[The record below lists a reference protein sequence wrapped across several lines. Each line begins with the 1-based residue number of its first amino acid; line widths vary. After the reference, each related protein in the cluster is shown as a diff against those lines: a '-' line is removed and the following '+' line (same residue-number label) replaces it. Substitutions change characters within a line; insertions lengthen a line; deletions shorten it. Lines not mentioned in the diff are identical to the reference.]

1 MNWPASAPDE
11 LQPDS
16 TETPGPVPASPVV
29 ETDTRAFTSTELDLP
44 ESTPGILIAIAGLV
58 ALFTVTVRTSLR
70 DSRFLSRTARTLLLI
85 PRLLVLTLLLFVLL
99 NPRTRTQIS
108 RLEKSRVGIV
118 IDTSLSMQ
126 WPAADAASGMNT
138 PANAAAPSAPKPAPG
153 TPDSTTVTGESR
165 ADAVIRKLLVSP
177 VLEELSRSHSVSIY
191 TFDSTLT
198 GPWAVVSEG
207 SVRFVSPEVP
217 AEDAGEASGS
227 TAGPGSAP
235 VAAVTLDNPLSATTP
250 LPLDDPQLAQRWQ
263 QLLQPRGIETRMGE
277 SVYQL
282 VGQVAGRTLAG
293 VVVVSDGR
301 SNAGL
306 DTEPARL
313 RAERSGTRL
322 LSVGVG
328 SLRPQL
334 NLRLAGMQSPE
345 DVHQG
350 DPFDLQ
356 VAVQGSAAA
365 GQSAVVK
372 LFQQT
377 AGSNGSDRRQVAE
390 ETAAISEDGVPT
402 TIRFTQTLSVPGRY
416 DFIAR
421 VESASG
427 TSEITLTDNER
438 RRTIEVTDRKMQVL
452 IISSGPMRDYQF
464 VRNTLFRHSG
474 VTSDVWLQSVTD
486 ENSGMVSQ
494 EARRLLTQFPATE
507 AELFE
512 YDVIVAFDPDWTRLS
527 GEQQSFLNR
536 WVSEHAGGLVVV
548 AGEIFT
554 PRLAENPDVA
564 RDVSVLYPVLLARVA
579 PGLQSPQRADEAWPV
594 VPTAEGQV
602 AEFLKIADAQGNAD
616 IELWQ
621 KFRGI
626 YRTFP
631 IRGLRDGAV
640 VLLEHNNPRARTE
653 LGFPPFLVSQFYGSG
668 RCVFLGSA
676 ETWRLR
682 AISPQGHQRFWTS
695 LIREAGQS
703 RRSRGS
709 VRGQLLLDRSEAA
722 PGQAVTIR
730 ARLYNASLQP
740 LIAEDVPLTIT
751 DPDGASLTIPD
762 RLTAGTRQPGQFQ
775 TSFRPAK
782 PGLHRITVP
791 IPESP
796 DVLSATLEV
805 IVPGLESENPVQDTE
820 TLTRLTRETQG
831 RYLTLSEISTL
842 PSLLPD
848 QSQPVIVDEQLRTL
862 WDRAPLMY
870 AAILLLAAEWALRRV
885 WRLS

>member
-1 MNWPASAPDE
+1 
-11 LQPDS
+11 
-16 TETPGPVPASPVV
+16 V
-29 ETDTRAFTSTELDLP
+29 EADTRAFTSTELDLP
-44 ESTPGILIAIAGLV
+44 ESTPGILFAVAGLA
-58 ALFTVTVRTSLR
+58 ALFTITIRTSLR
-70 DSRFLSRTARTLLLI
+70 DTRFLSRTARTLLLV
-85 PRLLVLTLLLFVLL
+85 PRLLVLALLLIVLL
-99 NPRTRTQIS
+99 NPRTRTQLS

-126 WPAADAASGMNT
+126 WPATDPA
-138 PANAAAPSAPKPAPG
+138 PANSTTGNAATPGTAAPG
-153 TPDSTTVTGESR
+153 TPEPASAAGESR
-165 ADAVIRKLLVSP
+165 SDAVIRKLLVSP
-177 VLEELSRSHSVSIY
+177 VLEELSRDHSVSVY

-198 GPWAVVSEG
+198 GPWAIISEG
-207 SVRFVSPEVP
+207 TVRFVSPE
-217 AEDAGEASGS
+217 AAADAADATSASAADAPEGS
-227 TAGPGSAP
+227 TP
-235 VAAVTLDNPLSATTP
+235 VAAVTLGNEVVAATP
-250 LPLDDPQLAQRWQ
+250 VPMNDPQLAQRWQ
-263 QLLQPRGIETRMGE
+263 QVLQPRGIETRMGE

-282 VGQVAGRTLAG
+282 VGQLAGRTLSG

-356 VAVQGSAAA
+356 VAIQGSAAV

-372 LFQQT
+372 LFQQS

-390 ETAAISEDGVPT
+390 ETASIPEDGLPT
-402 TIRFTQTLSVPGRY
+402 GIRFTQTLSVPGRY

-427 TSEITLTDNER
+427 TAEITLTDNER

-474 VTSDVWLQSVTD
+474 VTSDVWLQSVTE

-494 EARRLLTQFPATE
+494 EARRLLTKFPATE

-512 YDVIVAFDPDWTRLS
+512 YDVIVAFDPDWSQLS
-527 GEQQSFLNR
+527 VEQQSFLNR
-536 WVSEHAGGLVVV
+536 WVSEHSGGLVVV

-554 PRLAENPDVA
+554 PRLAENPDA
-564 RDVSVLYPVLLARVA
+564 TRDVSVLYPVLLARVA

-594 VPTAEGQV
+594 VPTAEGRV
-602 AEFLKIADAQGNAD
+602 AEFLKIADEQGNAD

-631 IRGLRDGAV
+631 IRDLRDGAV

-668 RCVFLGSA
+668 RCLFLGSA

-722 PGQAVTIR
+722 PGQAVAIR
-730 ARLYNASLQP
+730 AQLYNAALQP
-740 LIAEDVPLTIT
+740 LTIDDVPLTIT
-751 DPDGASLTIPD
+751 DPDGQPLAIPD
-762 RLTAGTRQPGQFQ
+762 RLNAGTRQPGQFQ

-796 DVLSATLEV
+796 DVLTATLEV

-820 TLTRLTRETQG
+820 ALTRLTRETQG
-831 RYLTLSEISTL
+831 RYLSLSEIGTL
-842 PSLLPD
+842 PALLPN

-870 AAILLLAAEWALRRV
+870 AAILLLAIEWALRRV

>member
-1 MNWPASAPDE
+1 MNGPAAALDEVQSNATPTAP
-11 LQPDS
+11 
-16 TETPGPVPASPVV
+16 AV
-29 ETDTRAFTSTELDLP
+29 EADTRAFTSTELDLP
-44 ESTPGILIAIAGLV
+44 ESTPGILFAVAGLA
-58 ALFTVTVRTSLR
+58 ALFTITIRTSLR
-70 DSRFLSRTARTLLLI
+70 DTRFLSRTARTLLLV
-85 PRLLVLTLLLFVLL
+85 PRLLVLALLLIVLL
-99 NPRTRTQIS
+99 NPRTRTQLS

-126 WPAADAASGMNT
+126 WPATDPA
-138 PANAAAPSAPKPAPG
+138 PANSTTGNAATPGTAAPG
-153 TPDSTTVTGESR
+153 TPEPASAAGESR
-165 ADAVIRKLLVSP
+165 SDAVIRKLLVSP
-177 VLEELSRSHSVSIY
+177 VLEELSRDHSVSVY

-198 GPWAVVSEG
+198 GPWAIISEG
-207 SVRFVSPEVP
+207 TVRFVSPE
-217 AEDAGEASGS
+217 AAADAADATSASAADAPEGS
-227 TAGPGSAP
+227 TP
-235 VAAVTLDNPLSATTP
+235 VAAVTLGNEVVAATPVPLN
-250 LPLDDPQLAQRWQ
+250 DPQLAQRWQ
-263 QLLQPRGIETRMGE
+263 QVLQPRGIETRMGE

-282 VGQVAGRTLAG
+282 VGQLAGRTLSG

-356 VAVQGSAAA
+356 VAIQGSAAV

-372 LFQQT
+372 LFQQS

-390 ETAAISEDGVPT
+390 ETASIPEDGLPT
-402 TIRFTQTLSVPGRY
+402 GIRFTQTLSVPGRY

-427 TSEITLTDNER
+427 TAEITLTDNER

-474 VTSDVWLQSVTD
+474 VTSDVWLQSVTE

-494 EARRLLTQFPATE
+494 EARRLLTKFPATE

-512 YDVIVAFDPDWTRLS
+512 YDVIVAFDPDWSQLS
-527 GEQQSFLNR
+527 VEQQSFLNR
-536 WVSEHAGGLVVV
+536 WVSEHSGGLVVV

-554 PRLAENPDVA
+554 PRLAENPDA
-564 RDVSVLYPVLLARVA
+564 TRDVSVLYPVLLARVA

-594 VPTAEGQV
+594 VPTAEGRV
-602 AEFLKIADAQGNAD
+602 AEFLKIADEQGNAD

-631 IRGLRDGAV
+631 IRDLRDGAV

-668 RCVFLGSA
+668 RCLFLGSA

-722 PGQAVTIR
+722 PGQAVAIR
-730 ARLYNASLQP
+730 AQLYNAALQP
-740 LIAEDVPLTIT
+740 LTIDDVPLTIT
-751 DPDGASLTIPD
+751 DPDGQPLAIPD

-791 IPESP
+791 IPESS
-796 DVLSATLEV
+796 DVLTATLEV

-820 TLTRLTRETQG
+820 ALTRLTRETQG
-831 RYLTLSEISTL
+831 RYLSLSEIGTL
-842 PSLLPD
+842 PALLPN

-870 AAILLLAAEWALRRV
+870 AAILLLAIEWALRRV

>member
-1 MNWPASAPDE
+1 MIWSAPAADETSPASAPAPND
-11 LQPDS
+11 
-16 TETPGPVPASPVV
+16 TPSAPAAPAGAQGASPAANAVPTSPVV
-29 ETDTRAFTSTELDLP
+29 EADTRAFTSTELDLP
-44 ESTPGILIAIAGLV
+44 ESTAGILFAAVGLA
-58 ALFTVTVRTSLR
+58 ALLTITIRTSLR
-70 DSRFLSRTARTLLLI
+70 DTRFLSRTARTLLLV
-85 PRLLVLTLLLFVLL
+85 PRLLVLLLLLVVLL

-108 RLEKSRVGIV
+108 RLEKSRIGLVF
-118 IDTSLSMQ
+118 DTSLSMQ
-126 WPAADAASGMNT
+126 WPAA
-138 PANAAAPSAPKPAPG
+138 SA
-153 TPDSTTVTGESR
+153 GESR
-165 ADAVIRKLLVSP
+165 SDAVIRKLLVSP
-177 VLEELSRSHSVSIY
+177 VLNELSRSHSISIY
-191 TFDSTLT
+191 TFDSTLA
-198 GPWAVVSEG
+198 GPWAIVSDG
-207 SVRFVSPEVP
+207 AVRFVSPDTSSDS
-217 AEDAGEASGS
+217 AA
-227 TAGPGSAP
+227 AP
-235 VAAVTLDNPLSATTP
+235 VATVSLNSPASASTP
-250 LPLDDPQLAQRWQ
+250 LPLDSPQLAQRWQ

-277 SVYQL
+277 SVYQM
-282 VGQVAGRTLAG
+282 VGQMAGRTLAG

-306 DTEPARL
+306 DVEPARL
-313 RAERSGTRL
+313 RAERSGTRM
-322 LSVGVG
+322 LSIGVG
-328 SLRPQL
+328 DLRPQL

-356 VAVQGSAAA
+356 VSVQGSAAA
-365 GQSAVVK
+365 GQTAVVR

-377 AGSNGSDRRQVAE
+377 AGSSGSDRRQVAE
-390 ETAAISEDGVPT
+390 ETTSIPEDGLPAT
-402 TIRFTQTLSVPGRY
+402 LRFTQTLNVPGRY

-421 VESASG
+421 IESATG

-438 RRTIEVTDRKMQVL
+438 RRTIEVNDRRMQVL
-452 IISSGPMRDYQF
+452 IISGGPMRDYQF

-494 EARRLLTQFPATE
+494 EARRLLTKFPATE

-512 YDVIVAFDPDWTRLS
+512 YDVIVAFDPDWSRLS

-554 PRLAENPDVA
+554 PRLAENPDAV
-564 RDVSVLYPVLLARVA
+564 RDVSVLYPVLLSRVT

-594 VPTAEGQV
+594 TPTAEGQV
-602 AEFLKIADAQGNAD
+602 AEFLKIADASGNAD

-640 VLLEHNNPRARTE
+640 VLLEHSNPRARTE

-722 PGQAVTIR
+722 PGQAVAIR
-730 ARLYNASLQP
+730 AQLYNAALQP
-740 LIAEDVPLTIT
+740 LTTEEVSITIT
-751 DPDGASLTIPD
+751 DPDGQPLAIPD
-762 RLTAGTRQPGQFQ
+762 RLIAGARQPGQFQ

-796 DVLSATLEV
+796 DVLTTTLEV
-805 IVPGLESENPVQDTE
+805 VVPGLESENPVQDVE

-831 RYLTLSEISTL
+831 RYLSISEVDTL
-842 PSLLPD
+842 PALLPD

-870 AAILLLAAEWALRRV
+870 AAILLLAAEWALRRI

>member
-1 MNWPASAPDE
+1 MNGPAAALDEVQSNATPTAP
-11 LQPDS
+11 
-16 TETPGPVPASPVV
+16 AV
-29 ETDTRAFTSTELDLP
+29 EADTRAFTSTELDLP
-44 ESTPGILIAIAGLV
+44 ESTPGILFAVAGLA
-58 ALFTVTVRTSLR
+58 ALFTITIRTSLR
-70 DSRFLSRTARTLLLI
+70 DTRFLSRTARTLLLV
-85 PRLLVLTLLLFVLL
+85 PRLLVLALLLIVLL
-99 NPRTRTQIS
+99 NPRTRTQLS

-126 WPAADAASGMNT
+126 WPATDPA
-138 PANAAAPSAPKPAPG
+138 PANSTTGNAATPGTAAPG
-153 TPDSTTVTGESR
+153 TPEPASAAGESR
-165 ADAVIRKLLVSP
+165 SDAVIRKLLVSP
-177 VLEELSRSHSVSIY
+177 VLEELSRDHSVSVY

-198 GPWAVVSEG
+198 GPWAIISEG
-207 SVRFVSPEVP
+207 TVRFVSPE
-217 AEDAGEASGS
+217 AAADAADATSASAADAPEGS
-227 TAGPGSAP
+227 TP
-235 VAAVTLDNPLSATTP
+235 VAAVTLGNEVVAATP
-250 LPLDDPQLAQRWQ
+250 VPMNDPQLAQRWQ
-263 QLLQPRGIETRMGE
+263 QVLQPRGIETRMGE

-282 VGQVAGRTLAG
+282 VGQLAGRTLSG

-356 VAVQGSAAA
+356 VAIQGSAAV

-372 LFQQT
+372 LFQQS

-390 ETAAISEDGVPT
+390 ETASIPEDGLPT
-402 TIRFTQTLSVPGRY
+402 GIRFTQTLSVPGRY

-427 TSEITLTDNER
+427 TAEITLTDNER

-474 VTSDVWLQSVTD
+474 VTSDVWLQSVTE

-494 EARRLLTQFPATE
+494 EARRLLTKFPATE

-512 YDVIVAFDPDWTRLS
+512 YDVIVAFDPDWSQLS
-527 GEQQSFLNR
+527 VEQQSFLNR
-536 WVSEHAGGLVVV
+536 WVSEHSGGLVVV

-554 PRLAENPDVA
+554 PRLAENPDA
-564 RDVSVLYPVLLARVA
+564 TRDVSVLYPVLLARVA

-594 VPTAEGQV
+594 VPTAEGRV
-602 AEFLKIADAQGNAD
+602 AEFLKIADEQGNAD

-631 IRGLRDGAV
+631 IRDLRDGAV

-668 RCVFLGSA
+668 RCLFLGSA

-722 PGQAVTIR
+722 PGQAVAIR
-730 ARLYNASLQP
+730 AQLYNAALQP
-740 LIAEDVPLTIT
+740 LTIDDVPLTIT
-751 DPDGASLTIPD
+751 DPDGQPLAIPD

-796 DVLSATLEV
+796 DVLTATLEV

-820 TLTRLTRETQG
+820 ALTRLTRETQG
-831 RYLTLSEISTL
+831 RYLSLSEIGTL
-842 PSLLPD
+842 PALLPN

-870 AAILLLAAEWALRRV
+870 AAILLLAIEWALRRV

>member
-1 MNWPASAPDE
+1 MNGSTAALDE
-11 LQPDS
+11 VQS
-16 TETPGPVPASPVV
+16 NATPTAPVV
-29 ETDTRAFTSTELDLP
+29 EADTRAFTSTELDLP
-44 ESTPGILIAIAGLV
+44 ESTPGILIAVAGLV
-58 ALFTVTVRTSLR
+58 ALFTITIRTSLR
-70 DSRFLSRTARTLLLI
+70 DTRFLSRTARTLLLV
-85 PRLLVLTLLLFVLL
+85 PRLLVLALLLIVLL
-99 NPRTRTQIS
+99 NPRTRTQLS

-126 WPAADAASGMNT
+126 WPATDPA
-138 PANAAAPSAPKPAPG
+138 PANSTSGSAATPGTAAAGTSEPAAA
-153 TPDSTTVTGESR
+153 TVESR
-165 ADAVIRKLLVSP
+165 SDAVIRKLLVSP
-177 VLEELSRSHSVSIY
+177 VLEELSRDHSVSVY

-198 GPWAVVSEG
+198 GPWAIISEG
-207 SVRFVSPEVP
+207 TVRFVSPE
-217 AEDAGEASGS
+217 AAADAADATSASAADASEGS
-227 TAGPGSAP
+227 TP
-235 VAAVTLDNPLSATTP
+235 VAAVTLSNEVAAATPVPLN
-250 LPLDDPQLAQRWQ
+250 DPQLAQRWQ
-263 QLLQPRGIETRMGE
+263 QVLQPRGIETRMGE

-282 VGQVAGRTLAG
+282 VGQLAGRTLSG

-334 NLRLAGMQSPE
+334 NLRLAGMQTPE

-356 VAVQGSAAA
+356 VAIQGSAAV

-390 ETAAISEDGVPT
+390 ETASIPEDGLPT
-402 TIRFTQTLSVPGRY
+402 SIRFTQTLSVPGRY

-427 TSEITLTDNER
+427 TAEITLTDNER

-474 VTSDVWLQSVTD
+474 VTSDVWLQSVTA

-494 EARRLLTQFPATE
+494 EARRLLTKFPATE

-512 YDVIVAFDPDWTRLS
+512 YDVIVAFDPDWSRLS
-527 GEQQSFLNR
+527 VEQQSFLNR
-536 WVSEHAGGLVVV
+536 WVSEHSGGLVVV

-554 PRLAENPDVA
+554 PRLAENPDA
-564 RDVSVLYPVLLARVA
+564 TRDISVLYPVLLARVA

-594 VPTAEGQV
+594 VPTAEGRV
-602 AEFLKIADAQGNAD
+602 AEFLKIADEQGNAD

-631 IRGLRDGAV
+631 IRDLRDGAV
-640 VLLEHNNPRARTE
+640 VLLEHSNPRARTE

-668 RCVFLGSA
+668 RCLFLGSA

-722 PGQAVTIR
+722 PGQAVAIR
-730 ARLYNASLQP
+730 AQLYNAALQP
-740 LIAEDVPLTIT
+740 LTIDDVPLTIT
-751 DPDGASLTIPD
+751 DPDGQPLAIPD

-775 TSFRPAK
+775 TSFRPGKA
-782 PGLHRITVP
+782 GLHRITVP

-796 DVLSATLEV
+796 DVLTATLEV

-820 TLTRLTRETQG
+820 ALTRLTRETQG
-831 RYLTLSEISTL
+831 RYLSLSEIGTL
-842 PSLLPD
+842 PALLPS

-870 AAILLLAAEWALRRV
+870 AAILLLAIEWALRRV

>member
-1 MNWPASAPDE
+1 MNGPAAALDEVQSNATPTAP
-11 LQPDS
+11 
-16 TETPGPVPASPVV
+16 AV
-29 ETDTRAFTSTELDLP
+29 EADTRAFTSTELDLP
-44 ESTPGILIAIAGLV
+44 ESTPGILFAVAGLA
-58 ALFTVTVRTSLR
+58 ALFTITIRTSLR
-70 DSRFLSRTARTLLLI
+70 DTRFLSRTARTLLLV
-85 PRLLVLTLLLFVLL
+85 PRLLVLALLLIVLL
-99 NPRTRTQIS
+99 NPRTRTQLS

-126 WPAADAASGMNT
+126 WPATDPA
-138 PANAAAPSAPKPAPG
+138 PANSTTGNAATPGTAAPG
-153 TPDSTTVTGESR
+153 TPEPASAAGESR
-165 ADAVIRKLLVSP
+165 SDAVIRKLLVSP
-177 VLEELSRSHSVSIY
+177 VLEELSRDHSVSVY

-198 GPWAVVSEG
+198 GPWAIISEG
-207 SVRFVSPEVP
+207 TVRFVSPE
-217 AEDAGEASGS
+217 AAADAADATSASAADAPEGS
-227 TAGPGSAP
+227 TP
-235 VAAVTLDNPLSATTP
+235 VAAVTLGNEVVAATP
-250 LPLDDPQLAQRWQ
+250 VPMNDPQLAQRWQ
-263 QLLQPRGIETRMGE
+263 QVLQPRGIETRMGE

-282 VGQVAGRTLAG
+282 VGQLAGRTLSG

-356 VAVQGSAAA
+356 VAIQGSAAV

-372 LFQQT
+372 LFQQS

-390 ETAAISEDGVPT
+390 ETASIPEDGLPT
-402 TIRFTQTLSVPGRY
+402 GIRFTQTLSVPGRY

-427 TSEITLTDNER
+427 TAEITLTDNER

-474 VTSDVWLQSVTD
+474 VTSDVWLQSVTE

-494 EARRLLTQFPATE
+494 EARRLLTKFPATE

-512 YDVIVAFDPDWTRLS
+512 YDVIVAFDPDWSQLS
-527 GEQQSFLNR
+527 VEQQSFLNR
-536 WVSEHAGGLVVV
+536 WVSEHSGGLVVV

-554 PRLAENPDVA
+554 PRLAENPDA
-564 RDVSVLYPVLLARVA
+564 TRDVSVLYPVLLARVA

-594 VPTAEGQV
+594 VPTAEGRV
-602 AEFLKIADAQGNAD
+602 AEFLKIADEQGNAD

-631 IRGLRDGAV
+631 IRDLRDGAV

-668 RCVFLGSA
+668 RCLFLGSA

-722 PGQAVTIR
+722 PGQAVAIR
-730 ARLYNASLQP
+730 AQLYNAALQP
-740 LIAEDVPLTIT
+740 LTIDDVPLTIT
-751 DPDGASLTIPD
+751 DPDGQPLAIPD

-791 IPESP
+791 IPESS
-796 DVLSATLEV
+796 DVLTATLEV

-820 TLTRLTRETQG
+820 ALTRLTRETQG
-831 RYLTLSEISTL
+831 RYLSLSEIGTL
-842 PSLLPD
+842 PALLPN

-870 AAILLLAAEWALRRV
+870 AAILLLAIEWALRRV

>member
-1 MNWPASAPDE
+1 MNGPTAALDEVQSNATPTAPA
-11 LQPDS
+11 
-16 TETPGPVPASPVV
+16 V
-29 ETDTRAFTSTELDLP
+29 EADTRAFTSTELDLP
-44 ESTPGILIAIAGLV
+44 ESTPGILFAVAGLA
-58 ALFTVTVRTSLR
+58 ALFTITIRTSLR
-70 DSRFLSRTARTLLLI
+70 DTRFLSRTARTLLLV
-85 PRLLVLTLLLFVLL
+85 PRLLVLALLLIVLL
-99 NPRTRTQIS
+99 NPRTRTQLS

-126 WPAADAASGMNT
+126 WPATDPA
-138 PANAAAPSAPKPAPG
+138 PANSTSGSAATPGTAAPG
-153 TPDSTTVTGESR
+153 TPEPASSAGESR
-165 ADAVIRKLLVSP
+165 SDAVIRKLLVSP
-177 VLEELSRSHSVSIY
+177 VLEELSRDHSVSVY

-198 GPWAVVSEG
+198 GPWAIISEG
-207 SVRFVSPEVP
+207 TVRFVSPEV
-217 AEDAGEASGS
+217 AADAADATSASAADAPEGS
-227 TAGPGSAP
+227 TP
-235 VAAVTLDNPLSATTP
+235 VAAVTLGNEVVAATPVPLN
-250 LPLDDPQLAQRWQ
+250 DPQLAQLWQ
-263 QLLQPRGIETRMGE
+263 QVLQPRGIETRLGE

-282 VGQVAGRTLAG
+282 VGQLAGRTLSG

-356 VAVQGSAAA
+356 VAIQGSAAV
-365 GQSAVVK
+365 GQSAVVR
-372 LFQQT
+372 LFQQS

-390 ETAAISEDGVPT
+390 ETASIPEDGLPT
-402 TIRFTQTLSVPGRY
+402 GIRFTQTLSVPGRY

-427 TSEITLTDNER
+427 TAEITLTDNER

-474 VTSDVWLQSVTD
+474 VTSDVWLQSVTA

-494 EARRLLTQFPATE
+494 EARRLLTKFPATE

-512 YDVIVAFDPDWTRLS
+512 YDVIVAFDPDWSQLS
-527 GEQQSFLNR
+527 VEQQSFLNR
-536 WVSEHAGGLVVV
+536 WVSEHSGGLVVV

-554 PRLAENPDVA
+554 PRLAENPDA
-564 RDVSVLYPVLLARVA
+564 TRDVSVLYPVLLARVA

-594 VPTAEGQV
+594 VPTAEGRV
-602 AEFLKIADAQGNAD
+602 AEFLKIADEQGNAD

-631 IRGLRDGAV
+631 IRDLRDGAV

-668 RCVFLGSA
+668 RCLFLGSA

-722 PGQAVTIR
+722 PGQAVAIR
-730 ARLYNASLQP
+730 AQLYNAALQP
-740 LIAEDVPLTIT
+740 LTIDDVPLTIT
-751 DPDGASLTIPD
+751 DPDGQPLAIPD

-791 IPESP
+791 IPESS
-796 DVLSATLEV
+796 DVLTATLEV

-820 TLTRLTRETQG
+820 ALTRLTRETQG
-831 RYLTLSEISTL
+831 RYLSLSEIGTL
-842 PSLLPD
+842 PALLPN

-870 AAILLLAAEWALRRV
+870 AAILLLAIEWALRRV

>member
-1 MNWPASAPDE
+1 MNGPTAALDE
-11 LQPDS
+11 VQS
-16 TETPGPVPASPVV
+16 NATPTAPVV
-29 ETDTRAFTSTELDLP
+29 EADTRAFTSTELDLP
-44 ESTPGILIAIAGLV
+44 ESTPGILFAVAGLA
-58 ALFTVTVRTSLR
+58 ALFTITIRTSLR
-70 DSRFLSRTARTLLLI
+70 DTRFLSRTARTLLLV
-85 PRLLVLTLLLFVLL
+85 PRLLVLALLLIVLL
-99 NPRTRTQIS
+99 NPRTRTQLS

-126 WPAADAASGMNT
+126 WPATDPA
-138 PANAAAPSAPKPAPG
+138 PANSTTGNAATPGTAAPG
-153 TPDSTTVTGESR
+153 TPEPASAAGESR
-165 ADAVIRKLLVSP
+165 SDAVIRKLLVSP
-177 VLEELSRSHSVSIY
+177 VLEELSRDHSVSVY

-198 GPWAVVSEG
+198 GPWAIISEG
-207 SVRFVSPEVP
+207 TVRFVSPE
-217 AEDAGEASGS
+217 AAADAADATSASAADAPEGS
-227 TAGPGSAP
+227 TP
-235 VAAVTLDNPLSATTP
+235 VAAVTLGNEVVAATP
-250 LPLDDPQLAQRWQ
+250 VPMNDPQLAQRWQ
-263 QLLQPRGIETRMGE
+263 QVLQPRGIETRMGE

-282 VGQVAGRTLAG
+282 VGQLAGRTLSG

-356 VAVQGSAAA
+356 VAIQGSAAV

-372 LFQQT
+372 LFQQS

-390 ETAAISEDGVPT
+390 ETASIPEDGLPT
-402 TIRFTQTLSVPGRY
+402 GIRFTQTLSVPGRY

-427 TSEITLTDNER
+427 TAEITLTDNER

-474 VTSDVWLQSVTD
+474 VTSDVWLQSVTE

-494 EARRLLTQFPATE
+494 EARRLLTKFPATE

-512 YDVIVAFDPDWTRLS
+512 YDVIVAFDPDWSQLS
-527 GEQQSFLNR
+527 VEQQSFLNR
-536 WVSEHAGGLVVV
+536 WVSEHSGGLVVV

-554 PRLAENPDVA
+554 PRLAENPDA
-564 RDVSVLYPVLLARVA
+564 TRDVSVLYPVLLARVA

-594 VPTAEGQV
+594 VPTAEGRV
-602 AEFLKIADAQGNAD
+602 AEFLKIADEQGNAD

-631 IRGLRDGAV
+631 IRDLRDGAV

-668 RCVFLGSA
+668 RCLFLGSA

-722 PGQAVTIR
+722 PGQAVAIR
-730 ARLYNASLQP
+730 AQLYNAALQP
-740 LIAEDVPLTIT
+740 LTIDDVPLTIT
-751 DPDGASLTIPD
+751 DPDGQPLAIPD

-796 DVLSATLEV
+796 DVLTATLEV

-820 TLTRLTRETQG
+820 ALTRLTRETQG
-831 RYLTLSEISTL
+831 RYLSLSEIGTL
-842 PSLLPD
+842 PALLPN

-870 AAILLLAAEWALRRV
+870 AAILLLAIEWALRRV

>member
-1 MNWPASAPDE
+1 MNWSAPAPDE
-11 LQPDS
+11 
-16 TETPGPVPASPVV
+16 VPPNAPPAALAV
-29 ETDTRAFTSTELDLP
+29 EADTRAFTSTELDLP
-44 ESTPGILIAIAGLV
+44 ESTPGILIAVAGLA
-58 ALFTVTVRTSLR
+58 ALLTITIRTSLR
-70 DSRFLSRTARTLLLI
+70 DTRFLSRTARTLLLV
-85 PRLLVLTLLLFVLL
+85 PRLLVLALLLIVLL
-99 NPRTRTQIS
+99 NPRTRTQLS
-108 RLEKSRVGIV
+108 RVEKSRVGIV

-126 WPAADAASGMNT
+126 WPATDPA
-138 PANAAAPSAPKPAPG
+138 PANSVSGNAPTRRTAVSG
-153 TPDSTTVTGESR
+153 TPELASATGESR
-165 ADAVIRKLLVSP
+165 SDAIIRKLLVSP
-177 VLEELSRSHSVSIY
+177 VLEELSRDHSVSVY

-198 GPWAVVSEG
+198 GPWAIISEG
-207 SVRFVSPEVP
+207 TVRFVSPEAGADAADATTASTAP
-217 AEDAGEASGS
+217 AAGS
-227 TAGPGSAP
+227 TP
-235 VAAVTLDNPLSATTP
+235 VAAVTLGNQASTATPVPLN
-250 LPLDDPQLAQRWQ
+250 DPQLAQRWQ
-263 QLLQPRGIETRMGE
+263 QVLQPRGVETRMGE

-282 VGQVAGRTLAG
+282 VGQLAGRTLSG

-356 VAVQGSAAA
+356 VAVQGSAAV

-390 ETAAISEDGVPT
+390 ETASIPEDGLPT
-402 TIRFTQTLSVPGRY
+402 SIRFTQTLSVPGRY

-427 TSEITLTDNER
+427 TAEITLTDNER

-474 VTSDVWLQSVTD
+474 VTSDVWLQSVTE

-494 EARRLLTQFPATE
+494 EARRLLTKFPATE

-512 YDVIVAFDPDWTRLS
+512 YDVIVAFDPDWSQLS
-527 GEQQSFLNR
+527 AEQQSFLNR
-536 WVSEHAGGLVVV
+536 WVSEHSGGLVVV

-554 PRLAENPDVA
+554 PRLAENPDA
-564 RDVSVLYPVLLARVA
+564 TRDVSVLYPVLLARVA

-594 VPTAEGQV
+594 VPTAEGRV
-602 AEFLKIADAQGNAD
+602 AEFLKIADEQGNAD

-631 IRGLRDGAV
+631 IRDLRDGAV
-640 VLLEHNNPRARTE
+640 VLLEHSNPRARME

-668 RCVFLGSA
+668 RCLFLGSA

-722 PGQAVTIR
+722 PGQAVAIR
-730 ARLYNASLQP
+730 AQLYNASLQP
-740 LIAEDVPLTIT
+740 LTVEDVPLTIT
-751 DPDGASLTIPD
+751 DPDGQSLAVPD

-775 TSFRPAK
+775 TSFRPRK
-782 PGLHRITVP
+782 PGLHRIAVP
-791 IPESP
+791 IPESS
-796 DVLSATLEV
+796 DVLTTTLEV

-831 RYLTLSEISTL
+831 RYLSLSEIGVL
-842 PSLLPD
+842 PTLLPN

-870 AAILLLAAEWALRRV
+870 AAILLLAMEWALRRV

>member
-1 MNWPASAPDE
+1 MNGPAAALDEVQSNATPTAP
-11 LQPDS
+11 
-16 TETPGPVPASPVV
+16 AV
-29 ETDTRAFTSTELDLP
+29 EADTRAFTSTELDLP
-44 ESTPGILIAIAGLV
+44 ESTPGILFAVAGLA
-58 ALFTVTVRTSLR
+58 ALFTITIRTSLR
-70 DSRFLSRTARTLLLI
+70 DTRFLSRTARTLLLV
-85 PRLLVLTLLLFVLL
+85 PRLLVLALLLIVLL
-99 NPRTRTQIS
+99 NPRTRTQLS

-126 WPAADAASGMNT
+126 WPATDPA
-138 PANAAAPSAPKPAPG
+138 PANSTTGNAATPGTAAPG
-153 TPDSTTVTGESR
+153 TPEPASAAGESR
-165 ADAVIRKLLVSP
+165 SDAVIRKLLVSP
-177 VLEELSRSHSVSIY
+177 VLEELSRDHSVSVY

-198 GPWAVVSEG
+198 GPWAIISEG
-207 SVRFVSPEVP
+207 TVRFVSPE
-217 AEDAGEASGS
+217 AAADAADATSASAADAPEGS
-227 TAGPGSAP
+227 TP
-235 VAAVTLDNPLSATTP
+235 VAAVTLGNEVVAATP
-250 LPLDDPQLAQRWQ
+250 VPMNDPQLAQRWQ
-263 QLLQPRGIETRMGE
+263 QVLQPRGIETRMGE

-282 VGQVAGRTLAG
+282 VGQLAGRTLSG

-356 VAVQGSAAA
+356 VAIQGSAAV

-372 LFQQT
+372 LFQQS

-390 ETAAISEDGVPT
+390 ETASIPEDGLPT
-402 TIRFTQTLSVPGRY
+402 GIRFTQTLSVPGRY

-427 TSEITLTDNER
+427 TAEITLTDNER

-474 VTSDVWLQSVTD
+474 VTSDVWLQSVTE

-494 EARRLLTQFPATE
+494 EARRLLTKFPATE

-512 YDVIVAFDPDWTRLS
+512 YDVIVAFDPDWSQLS
-527 GEQQSFLNR
+527 VEQQSFLNR
-536 WVSEHAGGLVVV
+536 WVSEHSGGLVVV

-554 PRLAENPDVA
+554 PRLAENPDA
-564 RDVSVLYPVLLARVA
+564 TRDVSVLYPVLLARVA

-594 VPTAEGQV
+594 VPTAEGRV
-602 AEFLKIADAQGNAD
+602 AEFLKIADEQGNAD

-631 IRGLRDGAV
+631 IRDLRDGAV

-668 RCVFLGSA
+668 RCLFLGSA

-722 PGQAVTIR
+722 PGQAVAIR
-730 ARLYNASLQP
+730 AQLYNAALQP
-740 LIAEDVPLTIT
+740 LTIDDVPLTIT
-751 DPDGASLTIPD
+751 DPDGQPLAIPD
-762 RLTAGTRQPGQFQ
+762 RLNAGTRQPGQFQ

-796 DVLSATLEV
+796 DVLTATLEV

-820 TLTRLTRETQG
+820 ALTRLTRETQG
-831 RYLTLSEISTL
+831 RYLSLSEIGTL
-842 PSLLPD
+842 PALLPN

-870 AAILLLAAEWALRRV
+870 AAILLLAIEWALRRV

>member
-1 MNWPASAPDE
+1 MNGPAAALDEVQSNATPTAP
-11 LQPDS
+11 
-16 TETPGPVPASPVV
+16 AV
-29 ETDTRAFTSTELDLP
+29 EADTRAFTSTELDLP
-44 ESTPGILIAIAGLV
+44 ESTPGILIAVAGLA
-58 ALFTVTVRTSLR
+58 ALFTITIRTSLR
-70 DSRFLSRTARTLLLI
+70 DTRFLSRTARTLLLV
-85 PRLLVLTLLLFVLL
+85 PRLLVLALLLIVLL
-99 NPRTRTQIS
+99 NPRTRTQLS

-126 WPAADAASGMNT
+126 WPATDPA
-138 PANAAAPSAPKPAPG
+138 PANSTTGNAATPGTAAPG
-153 TPDSTTVTGESR
+153 TPEPASAAGESR
-165 ADAVIRKLLVSP
+165 SDAVIRKLLVSP
-177 VLEELSRSHSVSIY
+177 VLEELSRDHSVSVY

-198 GPWAVVSEG
+198 GPWAIISEG
-207 SVRFVSPEVP
+207 TVRFVSPE
-217 AEDAGEASGS
+217 AAADAADATSASAADAPEGS
-227 TAGPGSAP
+227 TP
-235 VAAVTLDNPLSATTP
+235 VAAVTLGNEVVAATP
-250 LPLDDPQLAQRWQ
+250 VPMNDPQLAQRWQ
-263 QLLQPRGIETRMGE
+263 QVLQPRGIETRMGE

-282 VGQVAGRTLAG
+282 VGQLAGRTLSG

-356 VAVQGSAAA
+356 VAIQGSAAV

-372 LFQQT
+372 LFQQS

-390 ETAAISEDGVPT
+390 ETASIPEDGLPT
-402 TIRFTQTLSVPGRY
+402 GIRFTQTLSVPGRY

-427 TSEITLTDNER
+427 TAEITLTDNER

-474 VTSDVWLQSVTD
+474 VTSDVWLQSVTE

-494 EARRLLTQFPATE
+494 EARRLLTKFPATE

-512 YDVIVAFDPDWTRLS
+512 YDVIVAFDPDWSQLS
-527 GEQQSFLNR
+527 VEQQSFLNR
-536 WVSEHAGGLVVV
+536 WVSEHSGGLVVV

-554 PRLAENPDVA
+554 PRLAENPDA
-564 RDVSVLYPVLLARVA
+564 TRDVSVLYPVLLARVA

-594 VPTAEGQV
+594 VPTAEGRV
-602 AEFLKIADAQGNAD
+602 AEFLKIADEQGNAD

-631 IRGLRDGAV
+631 IRDLRDGAV

-668 RCVFLGSA
+668 RCLFLGSA

-722 PGQAVTIR
+722 PGQAVAIR
-730 ARLYNASLQP
+730 ALLYNAALQP
-740 LIAEDVPLTIT
+740 LTIDDVPLTIT
-751 DPDGASLTIPD
+751 DPDGQPLAIPD

-791 IPESP
+791 IPESS
-796 DVLSATLEV
+796 DVLTATLEV

-820 TLTRLTRETQG
+820 ALTRLTRETQG
-831 RYLTLSEISTL
+831 RYLSLSEIGTL
-842 PSLLPD
+842 PALLPN

-870 AAILLLAAEWALRRV
+870 AAILLLAIEWALRRV

>member
-1 MNWPASAPDE
+1 MNGPAAALDEVQSNATPTAP
-11 LQPDS
+11 
-16 TETPGPVPASPVV
+16 AV
-29 ETDTRAFTSTELDLP
+29 EADTRAFTSTELDLP
-44 ESTPGILIAIAGLV
+44 ESTPGILIAVAGLA
-58 ALFTVTVRTSLR
+58 ALFTITIRTSLR
-70 DSRFLSRTARTLLLI
+70 DTRFLSRTARTLLLV
-85 PRLLVLTLLLFVLL
+85 PRLLVLALLLIVLL
-99 NPRTRTQIS
+99 NPRTRTQLS

-126 WPAADAASGMNT
+126 WPATDPA
-138 PANAAAPSAPKPAPG
+138 PANSTTGNAATPGTAAPG
-153 TPDSTTVTGESR
+153 TPEPASAAGESR
-165 ADAVIRKLLVSP
+165 SDAVIRKLLVSP
-177 VLEELSRSHSVSIY
+177 VLEELSRDHSVSVY

-198 GPWAVVSEG
+198 GPWAIISEG
-207 SVRFVSPEVP
+207 TVRFVSPE
-217 AEDAGEASGS
+217 AAADAADATSASAADAPEGS
-227 TAGPGSAP
+227 TP
-235 VAAVTLDNPLSATTP
+235 VAAVTLGNEVVAATP
-250 LPLDDPQLAQRWQ
+250 VPMNDPQLAQRWQ
-263 QLLQPRGIETRMGE
+263 QVLQPRGIETRMGE

-282 VGQVAGRTLAG
+282 VGQLAGRTLSG

-356 VAVQGSAAA
+356 VAIQGSAAV

-372 LFQQT
+372 LFQQS

-390 ETAAISEDGVPT
+390 ETASIPEDGLPT
-402 TIRFTQTLSVPGRY
+402 GIRFTQTLSVPGRY

-427 TSEITLTDNER
+427 TAEITLTDNER

-474 VTSDVWLQSVTD
+474 VTSDVWLQSVTE

-494 EARRLLTQFPATE
+494 EARRLLTKFPATE

-512 YDVIVAFDPDWTRLS
+512 YDVIVAFDPDWSQLS
-527 GEQQSFLNR
+527 VEQQSFLNR
-536 WVSEHAGGLVVV
+536 WVSEHSGGLVVV

-554 PRLAENPDVA
+554 PRLAENPDA
-564 RDVSVLYPVLLARVA
+564 TRDVSVLYPVLLARVA

-594 VPTAEGQV
+594 VPTAEGRV
-602 AEFLKIADAQGNAD
+602 AEFLKIADEQGNAD

-631 IRGLRDGAV
+631 IRDLRDGAV

-668 RCVFLGSA
+668 RCLFLGSA

-722 PGQAVTIR
+722 PGQAVAIR
-730 ARLYNASLQP
+730 AQLYNAALQP
-740 LIAEDVPLTIT
+740 LTIDDVPLTIT
-751 DPDGASLTIPD
+751 DPDGQPLAIPD

-791 IPESP
+791 IPESS
-796 DVLSATLEV
+796 DVLTATLEV

-820 TLTRLTRETQG
+820 ALTRLTRETQG
-831 RYLTLSEISTL
+831 RYLSLSEIGTL
-842 PSLLPD
+842 PALLPN

-870 AAILLLAAEWALRRV
+870 AAILLLAIEWALRRV

>member
-1 MNWPASAPDE
+1 MNGPAAALDEVQSNATPTAP
-11 LQPDS
+11 
-16 TETPGPVPASPVV
+16 AV
-29 ETDTRAFTSTELDLP
+29 EADTRAFTSTELDLP
-44 ESTPGILIAIAGLV
+44 ESTPGILFAVAGLA
-58 ALFTVTVRTSLR
+58 ALFTITIRTSLR
-70 DSRFLSRTARTLLLI
+70 DTRFLSRTARTLLLV
-85 PRLLVLTLLLFVLL
+85 PRLLVLALLLIVLL
-99 NPRTRTQIS
+99 NPRTRTQLS

-126 WPAADAASGMNT
+126 WPATDPA
-138 PANAAAPSAPKPAPG
+138 PANSTTGNAATPGTAAPG
-153 TPDSTTVTGESR
+153 TPEPASAAGESR
-165 ADAVIRKLLVSP
+165 SDAVIRKLLVSP
-177 VLEELSRSHSVSIY
+177 VLEELSRDHSVSVY

-198 GPWAVVSEG
+198 GPWAIISEG
-207 SVRFVSPEVP
+207 TVRFVSPE
-217 AEDAGEASGS
+217 AAADAADATSASAADAPEGS
-227 TAGPGSAP
+227 TP
-235 VAAVTLDNPLSATTP
+235 VAAVTLGNEVVAATP
-250 LPLDDPQLAQRWQ
+250 VPMNDPQLAQRWQ
-263 QLLQPRGIETRMGE
+263 QVLQPRGIETRMGE

-282 VGQVAGRTLAG
+282 VGQLAGRTLSG

-356 VAVQGSAAA
+356 VAIQGSAAV

-372 LFQQT
+372 LFQQS

-390 ETAAISEDGVPT
+390 ETASIPEDGLPT
-402 TIRFTQTLSVPGRY
+402 GIRFTQTLSVPGRY

-427 TSEITLTDNER
+427 TAEITLTDNER

-474 VTSDVWLQSVTD
+474 VTSDVWLQSVTE

-494 EARRLLTQFPATE
+494 EARRLLTKFPATE

-512 YDVIVAFDPDWTRLS
+512 YDVIVAFDPDWSQLS
-527 GEQQSFLNR
+527 VEQQSFLNR
-536 WVSEHAGGLVVV
+536 WVSEHSGGLVVV

-554 PRLAENPDVA
+554 PRLAENPDA
-564 RDVSVLYPVLLARVA
+564 TRDVSVLYPVLLARVA

-594 VPTAEGQV
+594 VPTAEGRV
-602 AEFLKIADAQGNAD
+602 AEFLKIADEQGNAD

-631 IRGLRDGAV
+631 IRDLRDGAV

-668 RCVFLGSA
+668 RCLFLGSA

-722 PGQAVTIR
+722 PGQAVAIR
-730 ARLYNASLQP
+730 AQLYNAALQP
-740 LIAEDVPLTIT
+740 LTIDDVPLTIT
-751 DPDGASLTIPD
+751 DPDGQPLAIPD
-762 RLTAGTRQPGQFQ
+762 RLNAGTRQPGQFQ

-791 IPESP
+791 IPESS
-796 DVLSATLEV
+796 DVLTATLEV

-820 TLTRLTRETQG
+820 ALTRLTRETQG
-831 RYLTLSEISTL
+831 RYLSLSEIGTL
-842 PSLLPD
+842 PALLPN

-870 AAILLLAAEWALRRV
+870 AAILLLAIEWALRRV

>member
-1 MNWPASAPDE
+1 MNGPAAALDEVQSNATPTAP
-11 LQPDS
+11 
-16 TETPGPVPASPVV
+16 AV
-29 ETDTRAFTSTELDLP
+29 EADTRAFTSTELDLP
-44 ESTPGILIAIAGLV
+44 ESTPGILFAVAGLA
-58 ALFTVTVRTSLR
+58 ALFTITIRTSLR
-70 DSRFLSRTARTLLLI
+70 DTRFLSRTARTLLLV
-85 PRLLVLTLLLFVLL
+85 PRLLVLALLLIVLL
-99 NPRTRTQIS
+99 NPRTRTQLS

-126 WPAADAASGMNT
+126 WPATDPA
-138 PANAAAPSAPKPAPG
+138 PANSTTGNAATPGTAAPG
-153 TPDSTTVTGESR
+153 TPEPASAAGESR
-165 ADAVIRKLLVSP
+165 SDAVIRKLLVSP
-177 VLEELSRSHSVSIY
+177 VLEELSRDHSVSVY

-198 GPWAVVSEG
+198 GPWAIISEG
-207 SVRFVSPEVP
+207 TVRFVSPE
-217 AEDAGEASGS
+217 AAADAADATSASAADAPEGS
-227 TAGPGSAP
+227 TP
-235 VAAVTLDNPLSATTP
+235 VAAVTLGNEVVAATPVPLN
-250 LPLDDPQLAQRWQ
+250 DPQLAQRWQ
-263 QLLQPRGIETRMGE
+263 QVLQPRGIETRMGE

-282 VGQVAGRTLAG
+282 VGQLAGRTLSG

-356 VAVQGSAAA
+356 VAIQGSAAV

-372 LFQQT
+372 LFQQS

-390 ETAAISEDGVPT
+390 ETASIPEDGLPT
-402 TIRFTQTLSVPGRY
+402 GIRFTQTLSVPGRY

-427 TSEITLTDNER
+427 TAEITLTDNER

-474 VTSDVWLQSVTD
+474 VTSDVWLQSVTE

-494 EARRLLTQFPATE
+494 EARRLLTKFPATE

-512 YDVIVAFDPDWTRLS
+512 YDVIVAFDPDWSQLS
-527 GEQQSFLNR
+527 VEQQSFLNR
-536 WVSEHAGGLVVV
+536 WVSEHSGGLVVV

-554 PRLAENPDVA
+554 PRLAENPDA
-564 RDVSVLYPVLLARVA
+564 TRDVSVLYPVLLARVA

-594 VPTAEGQV
+594 VPTAEGRV
-602 AEFLKIADAQGNAD
+602 AEFLKIADEQGNAD

-631 IRGLRDGAV
+631 IRDLRDGAV

-668 RCVFLGSA
+668 RCLFLGSA

-722 PGQAVTIR
+722 PGQAVAIR
-730 ARLYNASLQP
+730 AQLYNAALQP
-740 LIAEDVPLTIT
+740 LTIDDVPLTIT
-751 DPDGASLTIPD
+751 DPDGQPLAIPD
-762 RLTAGTRQPGQFQ
+762 RLNAGTRQPGQFQ

-796 DVLSATLEV
+796 DVLTATLEV

-820 TLTRLTRETQG
+820 ALTRLTRETQG
-831 RYLTLSEISTL
+831 RYLSLSEIGTL
-842 PSLLPD
+842 PALLPN

-870 AAILLLAAEWALRRV
+870 AAILLLAIEWALRRV